1 MDSPKIP
8 FIIYAESTP
17 NPATIKFV
25 ANKMMLPASSY
36 ESADPS
42 DNEASPLAQMLFN
55 FSFVKSIYIT
65 NNFISVTKT
74 EGIGWDDIVQQV
86 REYIADF
93 LNKGGK
99 VMKDDAVA
107 QEENKAPAPANE
119 FTSVTE
125 HKEPKNDTEKNII
138 AILDE
143 YVKPSVES
151 DGGSILFESYEEGKV
166 NLILKGACSGCP
178 SSTMTLKSGVENL
191 LKQMMPEDVKE
202 VSALNG

>member
-1 MDSPKIP
+1 
-8 FIIYAESTP
+8 
-17 NPATIKFV
+17 
-25 ANKMMLPASSY
+25 MLPASSY
-36 ESADPS
+36 ESNDPN
-42 DNEASPLAQMLFN
+42 DNDASPLAQELFN

-74 EGIGWDDIVQQV
+74 ESIGWDDIVQQV
-86 REYIADF
+86 REYIADY

-99 VMKDDAVA
+99 VMKDDKVTE
-107 QEENKAPAPANE
+107 QEKTESTNE
-119 FTSVTE
+119 FTSINE
-125 HKEPKNDTEKNII
+125 HKEPQNDTEKNII

-151 DGGSILFESYEEGKV
+151 DGGSILFDSYEEGKV

-191 LKQMMPEDVKE
+191 LKQMMPEDIKE
-202 VSALNG
+202 VIALNG